1 MSKVFIDCGANKG
14 QSIDLFI
21 NSWDDAKEYEI
32 HSFEANNDFKE
43 KLESKKKLY
52 RTKGYDLEI
61 NVPVAVW
68 DRETENELSIFGGGE
83 SGVVS
88 DRDKAHLH
96 RSLVLEEARDFKPS
110 SIRLSSWILNNF
122 VSSDHIVLKLDVEGS
137 EYRLV
142 EDLHATNALAYINDF
157 FYEWHGPKK
166 GFTFQ
171 DDMKLLN
178 TLKRQGITPYTWNG
192 NHTNLNRA
200 AVDESRIQRWY
211 DRKGFKI

>member
-1 MSKVFIDCGANKG
+1 MRKVFIDCGANKG

-32 HSFEANNDFKE
+32 YCFEANKDFKE
-43 KLESKKKLY
+43 ELESKKEFY
-52 RTKGYDLEI
+52 ISKGYNLEI

-68 DRETENELSIFGGGE
+68 DRETENELGFYGFEE

-88 DRDKAHLH
+88 
-96 RSLVLEEARDFKPS
+96 EADLSRWTQGQTARGFVPS
-110 SIRLSSWILNNF
+110 SVRLATWISKNF

-142 EDLHATNALAYINDF
+142 EDLQATNTLMYINEF

-171 DDMKLLN
+171 DDMKLFN
-178 TLKRQGITPYTWNG
+178 TLKLQGITPYTWNG
-192 NHTNLNRA
+192 NHSTLSRTP
-200 AVDESRIQRWY
+200 VDESRIQRWY
-211 DRKGFKI
+211 DRKGFIR

>member
-1 MSKVFIDCGANKG
+1 MKKVFIDCGANKG

-32 HSFEANNDFKE
+32 HSFEANKDFKE
-43 KLESKKKLY
+43 KLESKKEAY
-52 RTKGYDLEI
+52 RVKGYTLEV

-68 DRETENELSIFGGGE
+68 DRETENELGLSGYGE
-83 SGVVS
+83 SAVVS
-88 DRDKAHLH
+88 ETEFSRWTQEQ
-96 RSLVLEEARDFKPS
+96 RARGFVS
-110 SIRLSSWILNNF
+110 SSVRLATWISKNF
-122 VSSDHIVLKLDVEGS
+122 VLSDHIVLKLDVEGS

-142 EDLHATNALAYINDF
+142 EDLHTTNPLMYINEF

-171 DDMKLLN
+171 DDMKLFN
-178 TLKRQGITPYTWNG
+178 TLKRQGITPYSWNG
-192 NHTNLNRA
+192 NHVALERIL
-200 AVDESRIQRWY
+200 VDEPRIRRWY